1 MISEQNWAEHNLPL
15 WNPYAAYGT
24 PLAAAMQP
32 QPFFPLTAL
41 LSIHPGAR
49 TFNLFVLSRLFVAGL
64 LMYLFARMFVG
75 HLPSVLAVA
84 SFMLTGRFIVAMDM
98 PYLSVEG
105 CTPRSSCFIADRDCG
120 GQCELSAMLVSRK
133 AAGGVGTAEQ
143 IPRRRVLSKKCLLS
157 ANF

>member
-1 MISEQNWAEHNLPL
+1 MISEKNWAEHNLPL
-15 WNPYAAYGT
+15 WNPYAAYGM

-49 TFNLFVLSRLFVAGL
+49 TFNLFVLSRLFAAGL

-75 HLPSVLAVA
+75 HLPSVLAAA

-98 PYLSVEG
+98 PYLSVEVLVPG
-105 CTPRSSCFIADRDCG
+105 LLAAF
-120 GQCELSAMLVSRK
+120 ELLL
-133 AAGGVGTAEQ
+133 
-143 IPRRRVLSKKCLLS
+143 RRRSLPTVTVAASVNCQPCS
-157 ANF
+157 